1 MNIIIVDDSRTKLT
15 HIQICVEEIEGV
27 ATHPFSDPH
36 AALIWCENNDPDL
49 VIIDY
54 MMPEIDG
61 IEFVRRFRRLAQT
74 EHVPVLMVTSTNEK
88 QVLYDAL
95 QAGAND
101 FLRSPIDQMELIA
114 RARTLLKIRTGALAL
129 LKANEQL
136 FRMAMIDDL
145 TQVYNRR
152 RFIEQL
158 EAEIGRAR
166 RHEQPLALA
175 MLDID
180 HFKKINDT
188 HGHAAGD
195 IALKHVAR
203 LCVATMRPS
212 DFVGRLGGEEFAIC
226 LPATEKSS
234 ARAAAE
240 RLCKR
245 IATTAADLGEIYLP
259 MTASIGITEIMPS
272 DTDATAILTRADEA
286 LYRAK
291 HGGRNRVE
299 A

>member
-15 HIQICVEEIEGV
+15 HIQICVEEIEDV
-27 ATHPFSDPH
+27 VTHPFSDPH
-36 AALIWCENNDPDL
+36 AALLWCENNAPDL

-54 MMPEIDG
+54 MMPGIDG
-61 IEFVRRFRRLAQT
+61 IEFVRRFRQMPQA

-114 RARTLLKIRTGALAL
+114 RARTLLKIRIGALAL
-129 LKANEQL
+129 IKANEQL

-158 EAEIGRAR
+158 DAEVARAR
-166 RHEQPLALA
+166 RHNQPLALA

-180 HFKKINDT
+180 HFKKVNDT
-188 HGHAAGD
+188 YGHAAGD

-203 LCVATMRPS
+203 LCVSTMRPS

-226 LPATEKSS
+226 LPATERG
-234 ARAAAE
+234 AAQAAAE
-240 RLCKR
+240 RLRAR
-245 IATTAADLGEIYLP
+245 IAAAPADLGATMLAV
-259 MTASIGITEIMPS
+259 TASIGITEIMPG
-272 DTDATAILTRADEA
+272 DTASSVILNRADDA

-291 HGGRNRVE
+291 NGGRNRVE
-299 A
+299 F

>member
-27 ATHPFSDPH
+27 VTHPFSDPH
-36 AALIWCENNDPDL
+36 AALTWCQNNTPDL
-49 VIIDY
+49 VIVDY
-54 MMPEIDG
+54 MMPDIDG
-61 IEFVRRFRRLAQT
+61 IEFVRRFRQLSHA
-74 EHVPVLMVTSTNEK
+74 EHVPLLMITSTNEK

-166 RHEQPLALA
+166 RHGQKLALA

-180 HFKKINDT
+180 HFKKVNDT

-195 IALKHVAR
+195 VALKHVAR

-226 LPATEKSS
+226 LPATEQAA

-240 RLCKR
+240 RLCRR
-245 IATTAADLGEIYLP
+245 IATTAADLGDTYLP
-259 MTASIGITEIMPS
+259 LTASIGVAEIMPG
-272 DTDATAILTRADEA
+272 DIDATSLLTRADDA

-291 HGGRNRVE
+291 NGGRNRVE
-299 A
+299 L